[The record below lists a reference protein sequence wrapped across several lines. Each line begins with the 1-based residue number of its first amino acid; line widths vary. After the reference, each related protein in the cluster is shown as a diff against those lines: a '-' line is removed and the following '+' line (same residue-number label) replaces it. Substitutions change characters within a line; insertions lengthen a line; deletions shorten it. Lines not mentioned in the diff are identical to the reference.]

1 MIDGRTLAE
10 LLEEAGIVTETEAGD
25 DLRLTD
31 RFADVWHRRIERVRT
46 GDRARQQLA
55 LVLEVDPDELVTEET
70 DGTFIVRL
78 GGNTLG
84 KWPSEAASLADVAL
98 HPTLG
103 EWLPVWDDLDGG
115 SRDELLGRLRA
126 FLETC
131 PTCGG
136 ELQAVKKPEAGNERI
151 EISLMCEECGAV
163 TFRGAY

>member
-31 RFADVWHRRIERVRT
+31 RFGDVWHRRIERVRT

-70 DGTFIVRL
+70 GGTFIVRL
-78 GGNTLG
+78 GGNELG
-84 KWPSEAASLADVAL
+84 KWPSKAAFLADVAL

-103 EWLPVWDDLDGG
+103 EWLPVWDDLDGR

-136 ELQAVKKPEAGNERI
+136 ELQAIEKPNAETGGSSV
-151 EISLMCEECGAV
+151 SLMCSECEAV
-163 TFRGAY
+163 MFRGAY